1 MVDEMFQPVGANDL
15 DTTRPELALR
25 RTFQRDGGV
34 ERTQRWRKFHELYRL
49 ARLFL
54 SEDWQSTAGGRS
66 TGFALLFPM
75 NELFEAFIGRTL
87 KRALAPRTVHLQHRR
102 RSALTG
108 PSGEPLFALLPDA
121 VIEDSDDRPI
131 IVDTKWKRLT
141 PCARGCKTTL
151 GVARSDIYQMLAYAR
166 AYDARRLVLIYPWH
180 EEMDAEQGVN
190 HRWSVT
196 ETDCRVDVATVDV
209 GRPREVAK
217 VLRGIGERE

>member
-75 NELFEAFIGRTL
+75 NELFEAFIGRSL
-87 KRALAPRTVHLQHRR
+87 KRALAPRTVHLQHR
-102 RSALTG
+102 S
-108 PSGEPLFALLPDA
+108 
-121 VIEDSDDRPI
+121 
-131 IVDTKWKRLT
+131 
-141 PCARGCKTTL
+141 
-151 GVARSDIYQMLAYAR
+151 
-166 AYDARRLVLIYPWH
+166 
-180 EEMDAEQGVN
+180 
-190 HRWSVT
+190 
-196 ETDCRVDVATVDV
+196 
-209 GRPREVAK
+209 
-217 VLRGIGERE
+217 